1 MLEMIVNPTPAPQP
15 VTFNYEEL
23 KENLTNA
30 LADYDKVF
38 TEDDIQEAKT
48 KKAELNKLKKTLNDE
63 RIRREKEYMK
73 SFDTFK
79 GQVKELCQLIDDTS
93 NKIGIQLD
101 AFEKK
106 RVRERKL
113 FIEAE
118 FSTVRMVGFNDLD
131 WLTVDRIAD
140 EQWLNKSFTETK
152 ISGAIKDSLTA
163 ITEDMNTLR
172 SMNDDMAVELY
183 KKSLN
188 INEAIKE
195 SQNIRAMQQRAEEVK
210 AQQEQQ
216 KQVTIEEI
224 KPEPIPEPKPEIKTE
239 TKAPVQKWV
248 NFRVFVTLEQAKQL
262 NEFCFK
268 NKIKIEPIQEV

>member
-1 MLEMIVNPTPAPQP
+1 MLEMIVNPTPAPQE

-23 KENLTNA
+23 KENLTIA
-30 LADYDKVF
+30 LAAYDKVF
-38 TEDDIQEAKT
+38 TEEDIQEAKT

-73 SFDTFK
+73 PFETFK
-79 GQVKELCQLIDDTS
+79 GQVKEICELIDDTS
-93 NKIGIQLD
+93 KKIGIQLD
-101 AFEKK
+101 AFEEK
-106 RVRERKL
+106 RIRERKL

-118 FSTVRMVGFNDLD
+118 FSTIRMVGFNDLD
-131 WLTVDRIAD
+131 WLTVDRISD

-152 ISGAIKDSLTA
+152 ISGAIKECLTA

-195 SQNIRAMQQRAEEVK
+195 SQNIRAMQQRAEEAK
-210 AQQEQQ
+210 AKQEQQ

-224 KPEPIPEPKPEIKTE
+224 KPEPIPEPQPEIKTE

-248 NFRVFVTLEQAKQL
+248 NFRAFVTLEQAKQIKD
-262 NEFCFK
+262 FCGK
-268 NKIKIEPIQEV
+268 HGIMIAPIKEV

>member
-152 ISGAIKDSLTA
+152 ISGAIKDRLTA

-172 SMNDDMAVELY
+172 SMNDDMAIELY

-195 SQNIRAMQQRAEEVK
+195 SQNIRAMQQRAEEAK

-248 NFRVFVTLEQAKQL
+248 NFRAFVTLEQAKQL
-262 NEFCFK
+262 KDFCDEHG
-268 NKIKIEPIQEV
+268 IKIAPIKEV

>member
-101 AFEKK
+101 AFEEK

-131 WLTVDRIAD
+131 WLTVDRISD

-152 ISGAIKDSLTA
+152 ISGAIKDRLTA
-163 ITEDMNTLR
+163 ISEDMNTLR

-195 SQNIRAMQQRAEEVK
+195 CQNIRAMQQRAEEAK

-224 KPEPIPEPKPEIKTE
+224 KPEPISEPQPEIKTE
-239 TKAPVQKWV
+239 KKPTQKWV
-248 NFRVFVTLEQAKQL
+248 NFRAFISAEQAKQL

>member
-73 SFDTFK
+73 PFDTFK

-101 AFEKK
+101 AFEEK

-118 FSTVRMVGFNDLD
+118 FSTVRMVGFNDLN

-140 EQWLNKSFTETK
+140 EQWLNKAFTETK
-152 ISGAIKDSLTA
+152 ISGAIKDRLTA
-163 ITEDMNTLR
+163 ITEDMNTLS

-195 SQNIRAMQQRAEEVK
+195 SQNIRAMQQRAEEAK
-210 AQQEQQ
+210 APQEQQ

-224 KPEPIPEPKPEIKTE
+224 KPEPIPEPQPEIKTE
-239 TKAPVQKWV
+239 KKPTQKWV
-248 NFRVFVTLEQAKQL
+248 NFRAFISAEQAKQL

>member
-101 AFEKK
+101 AFEEK

-152 ISGAIKDSLTA
+152 ISLAIKDRLTA

-188 INEAIKE
+188 INEVIKE
-195 SQNIRAMQQRAEEVK
+195 SQNIRAMQQRAEESK

-224 KPEPIPEPKPEIKTE
+224 KPEPIPEPKPEINTE
-239 TKAPVQKWV
+239 TKASVQKWV
-248 NFRVFVTLEQAKQL
+248 NFKAFVTLEQAKEL
-262 NEFCFK
+262 KAFCDEHGIMIAP
-268 NKIKIEPIQEV
+268 IKEV

>member
-1 MLEMIVNPTPAPQP
+1 MLEMIVNPTPAPQE

-23 KENLTNA
+23 KESLTIA
-30 LADYDKVF
+30 LAAYDKTF
-38 TEDDIQEAKT
+38 TEEDIQEAKT

-73 SFDTFK
+73 PFETFK
-79 GQVKELCQLIDDTS
+79 GQVKEICELIDDTS
-93 NKIGIQLD
+93 KKIGIQLD
-101 AFEKK
+101 AFEEK
-106 RVRERKL
+106 RIRERKL

-118 FSTVRMVGFNDLD
+118 FSTIRMVGFNDLD
-131 WLTVDRIAD
+131 WLTVDRIFD

-152 ISGAIKDSLTA
+152 IREAIKDHLTI

-195 SQNIRAMQQRAEEVK
+195 SQNIRAMQQRAEEAK
-210 AQQEQQ
+210 ATQEQQ

-248 NFRVFVTLEQAKQL
+248 NFRAFVTLEQAKQL
-262 NEFCFK
+262 KDFCDEHGIMIAP
-268 NKIKIEPIQEV
+268 IKEV

>member
-1 MLEMIVNPTPAPQP
+1 MLEMIVNPTPAPQE

-23 KENLTNA
+23 KENLTIA
-30 LADYDKVF
+30 LAAYDKTF
-38 TEDDIQEAKT
+38 TEEDIQEAKT

-73 SFDTFK
+73 PFETFK
-79 GQVKELCQLIDDTS
+79 GQVKEICELIDDTS
-93 NKIGIQLD
+93 KKIGIQLD
-101 AFEKK
+101 AFEEK
-106 RVRERKL
+106 RVRERKM

-118 FSTVRMVGFNDLD
+118 FSTVRMVGFKNLD

-152 ISGAIKDSLTA
+152 ISGAIKDRLTA

-172 SMNDDMAVELY
+172 SMNDDMAVEFY

-195 SQNIRAMQQRAEEVK
+195 SQNIRAMQQRAEEAK
-210 AQQEQQ
+210 AKQEQQ

-224 KPEPIPEPKPEIKTE
+224 KPEPISEPKPEIKTE

-248 NFRVFVTLEQAKQL
+248 NFRAFVTLEQAKQL
-262 NEFCFK
+262 KDFCDEHGIMIAP
-268 NKIKIEPIQEV
+268 IKEV

>member
-38 TEDDIQEAKT
+38 TEDDIQKAKT

-101 AFEKK
+101 AFEEK

-118 FSTVRMVGFNDLD
+118 FSTIRMVGFNDLD

-152 ISGAIKDSLTA
+152 ISGAIKDRLTA

-195 SQNIRAMQQRAEEVK
+195 SQNIRAMQQRAEEAK
-210 AQQEQQ
+210 AKQEQQ
-216 KQVTIEEI
+216 KRVTIEEI

-248 NFRVFVTLEQAKQL
+248 NFRAFVTLEQAKQL
-262 NEFCFK
+262 KDFCDEHGIMIAP
-268 NKIKIEPIQEV
+268 IKEV

>member
-30 LADYDKVF
+30 LADYDKVS

-101 AFEKK
+101 AFEEK

-113 FIEAE
+113 FIEDE

-152 ISGAIKDSLTA
+152 ISGAIKDRLTA

-172 SMNDDMAVELY
+172 SMNDDMTVELY

-195 SQNIRAMQQRAEEVK
+195 SQNIRAMQQRAEEAK

-224 KPEPIPEPKPEIKTE
+224 KPEPIPEPQPEIKTE
-239 TKAPVQKWV
+239 KKPTQKWV
-248 NFRVFVTLEQAKQL
+248 NFRAFISAEQAKQL

>member
-101 AFEKK
+101 AFEEK

-152 ISGAIKDSLTA
+152 ISLAIKDRLTA

-188 INEAIKE
+188 INEVIKE
-195 SQNIRAMQQRAEEVK
+195 SQNIRAMQQRAEEAK
-210 AQQEQQ
+210 AKQEQQ

-224 KPEPIPEPKPEIKTE
+224 KPEPIPEPHLEIKTE
-239 TKAPVQKWV
+239 APTQKWV
-248 NFRVFVTLEQAKQL
+248 NFKAFVTLEQAKEL
-262 NEFCFK
+262 KAFCDDHGIMIAP
-268 NKIKIEPIQEV
+268 IKEV

>member
-30 LADYDKVF
+30 LDDYDKVF

-101 AFEKK
+101 AFEEK

-152 ISGAIKDSLTA
+152 ISAAIKDRLTA

-183 KKSLN
+183 KKRLN
-188 INEAIKE
+188 INESIKE
-195 SQNIRAMQQRAEEVK
+195 SQNIRAMQQRAEEAK

-224 KPEPIPEPKPEIKTE
+224 KPEPIPEPQPEIKTE
-239 TKAPVQKWV
+239 TKASVQKWV
-248 NFRVFVTLEQAKQL
+248 NFKAFVTLEQAKEL
-262 NEFCFK
+262 KAFCDEHGIMIAP
-268 NKIKIEPIQEV
+268 IKEV